1 MVIISGVPIFT
12 IFTVLS
18 KTGVISMVAVP
29 EGVRHMMLSEELAIT
44 ARGPFGVKV
53 LHERHQI
60 HEPLLAVHSMLI
72 VGKTRPPYVFT
83 FILEVVRPNSEYPF
97 LLKET
102 RLCPNM
108 ILKSGYVFPIYYS
121 N

>member
-1 MVIISGVPIFT
+1 MKHLVAFKSRIISHGQISPKSL
-12 IFTVLS
+12 TVDLLS

-72 VGKTRPPYVFT
+72 VGKTRHPYVFT

-97 LLKET
+97 LLRKQG
-102 RLCPNM
+102 CVQ
-108 ILKSGYVFPIYYS
+108 ICY
-121 N
+121 